1 MTKKERL
8 EKAKKDHADFL
19 ASVGYRPGC
28 VDHDALGYLEKS
40 YLAIPTKPAKLSNSV
55 GNGFK
60 HSVDDYKWKHSIQ
73 ETPETI
79 REIEK
84 KKNRLAPV
92 ANKAGYQYITPNAD
106 IETLGKKV

>member
-1 MTKKERL
+1 MNKKERL
-8 EKAKKDHADFL
+8 KAAREEHAAFL
-19 ASVGYRPGC
+19 AKVGYKRGKI
-28 VDHDALGYLEKS
+28 DRNALGYLEKS
-40 YLAIPTKPAKLSNSV
+40 FLAIPTTPAILSNTV